1 MNEFWSYLMYNE
13 VYEGRHIGMLD
24 NFLIKLFFE
33 GKCLEA
39 YKVFGAHPDK
49 KGVRFT
55 VYAPHARSVQVV
67 GDFNN
72 WDGTQHYMERYND
85 GGVWTLYIEGL
96 KQYDLYKYRIET
108 PSGAIVDRADPY
120 AFFSEIR
127 PGTASKV
134 YNLEGYRWHDSRW
147 MKSRSNNYDRNM
159 NIYEANLG
167 SWKMKKEFT
176 DTSDGE
182 FYSYEEMIDEI
193 IPYVKKMG
201 YTHIEVMPLNEFPFD
216 GSWGYQATGY
226 FSATSRYGHPK
237 QLKDFINACH
247 KEGIGVIMDFVPAHF
262 VKDGH
267 GLYQFDGG
275 WVYEYADVN
284 NRYSEWDSV
293 YFDVTK
299 DTVRS
304 FLKSA
309 VHFWAEEFHIDGIR
323 FDAVSNLIYWK
334 GNKDFGTNNGALE
347 FLKTMNEQIHERYP
361 AVMTIAEDST
371 DFPYVTKPVKDGG
384 LGFDYKWDMGWMNDT
399 LKYFKEDPVYRQY
412 DHNLLTFS
420 MMYFYSERF
429 ILPFSHDEVVHGKA
443 TILNKMWGLDG
454 DKFSQAKA
462 LYTYMMTHPGKKLN
476 FMGNEL
482 GEYKEWD
489 ERKAL
494 AWNILEYPQHD
505 SFHHFMQDLN
515 KMVEEH
521 PALYSM
527 DYDPEGFKWLVVD
540 DHNQSVFSYARF
552 DKKGNCLVVV
562 ANFIG
567 NSHDNYAVPV
577 PFAGSYKEI
586 LNTDKDSYNGSN
598 YTNTRALRSKKGT
611 CINEAQSIHVKLAP
625 FSAVVFEYHKPA
637 KKVSSPKKTKKSV
650 VKEGK

>member
-1 MNEFWSYLMYNE
+1 MNEFWSYLLYNK

-67 GDFNN
+67 GNFND

-134 YNLEGYRWHDSRW
+134 YNLDGYRWHDSRW

-226 FSATSRYGHPK
+226 FSA
-237 QLKDFINACH
+237 Q
-247 KEGIGVIMDFVPAHF
+247 VVMDI
-262 VKDGH
+262 
-267 GLYQFDGG
+267 Q
-275 WVYEYADVN
+275 
-284 NRYSEWDSV
+284 
-293 YFDVTK
+293 
-299 DTVRS
+299 
-304 FLKSA
+304 
-309 VHFWAEEFHIDGIR
+309 
-323 FDAVSNLIYWK
+323 
-334 GNKDFGTNNGALE
+334 
-347 FLKTMNEQIHERYP
+347 
-361 AVMTIAEDST
+361 
-371 DFPYVTKPVKDGG
+371 
-384 LGFDYKWDMGWMNDT
+384 
-399 LKYFKEDPVYRQY
+399 
-412 DHNLLTFS
+412 
-420 MMYFYSERF
+420 
-429 ILPFSHDEVVHGKA
+429 
-443 TILNKMWGLDG
+443 
-454 DKFSQAKA
+454 
-462 LYTYMMTHPGKKLN
+462 
-476 FMGNEL
+476 
-482 GEYKEWD
+482 
-489 ERKAL
+489 
-494 AWNILEYPQHD
+494 
-505 SFHHFMQDLN
+505 
-515 KMVEEH
+515 
-521 PALYSM
+521 
-527 DYDPEGFKWLVVD
+527 
-540 DHNQSVFSYARF
+540 
-552 DKKGNCLVVV
+552 
-562 ANFIG
+562 
-567 NSHDNYAVPV
+567 NS
-577 PFAGSYKEI
+577 
-586 LNTDKDSYNGSN
+586 
-598 YTNTRALRSKKGT
+598 
-611 CINEAQSIHVKLAP
+611 
-625 FSAVVFEYHKPA
+625 
-637 KKVSSPKKTKKSV
+637 
-650 VKEGK
+650 